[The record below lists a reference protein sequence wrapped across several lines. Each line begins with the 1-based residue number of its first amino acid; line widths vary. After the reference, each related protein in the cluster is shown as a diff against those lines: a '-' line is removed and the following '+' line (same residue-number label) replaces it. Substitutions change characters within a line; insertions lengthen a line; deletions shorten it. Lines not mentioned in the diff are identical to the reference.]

1 MLQYSCF
8 EFRESDYGGRRQQW
22 DSISLNPV
30 AQEMRRSNN
39 FNEQYSVGDNNAFVY
54 YHRSKAGTQK
64 V

>member
-1 MLQYSCF
+1 M
-8 EFRESDYGGRRQQW
+8 GAG
-22 DSISLNPV
+22 DSNGTLYPLNPV